1 MRSEQQ
7 VEAALKSYEDVD
19 SWKTIIFLYNAA
31 LKEVGT
37 KLGFLMMNFSMYISI
52 IRLNILRQGSR
63 HRIVL

>member
-1 MRSEQQ
+1 MTAMRSEQQ

-31 LKEVGT
+31 L
-37 KLGFLMMNFSMYISI
+37 NFSMYISI
-52 IRLNILRQGSR
+52 IRLNILRQESR